1 MSHPAPD
8 PQQARRLAIA
18 PRGGAIGSQV
28 TVGMA
33 GAAPK
38 ASIRIAFANLQA
50 YELIHTVVTDA
61 DGNFTTQVKVPDWA
75 VTDQVHYFF
84 ANPGNQQ
91 PRAFSDGF
99 HVTAPDGTANVQG
112 TLGDD
117 VEGCVELRNADGVLY
132 NLVGD
137 VGTWSPG
144 EHVTVTG
151 SIAGPSG
158 CGEGVAIEVHGIS
171 RAPQG

>member
-1 MSHPAPD
+1 MSRPPSA
-8 PQQARRLAIA
+8 QQARRLVIA
-18 PRGGAIGSQV
+18 PRGGAVGSEV

-99 HVTAPDGTANVQG
+99 HVTAADGTANVIG
-112 TLGDD
+112 TLGRD
-117 VEGCVELRNADGVLY
+117 VDGCIELRDADDVLY

-137 VGTWSPG
+137 IGGWVPG
-144 EHVTVTG
+144 DRVAVTG
-151 SIAGPSG
+151 SIAGTSG
-158 CGEGVAIEVHGIS
+158 CGEGVAIEVHGIG
-171 RAPQG
+171 RAPAG